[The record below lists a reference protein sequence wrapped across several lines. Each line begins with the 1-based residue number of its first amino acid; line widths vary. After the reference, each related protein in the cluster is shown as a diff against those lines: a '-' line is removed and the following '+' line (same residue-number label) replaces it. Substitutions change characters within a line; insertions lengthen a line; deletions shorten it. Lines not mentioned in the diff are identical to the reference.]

1 MKYNNND
8 HDKYVEVTLDIP
20 LKEYNRLY
28 ELFDQDPQEAVY
40 TVMDLEGKLNDLNG
54 CDKYA
59 KQLENE
65 IKSLK
70 RTIDDYKVEI
80 TYYRNTITK

>member
-8 HDKYVEVTLDIP
+8 HDKYME
-20 LKEYNRLY
+20 EYNRLY

-40 TVMDLEGKLNDLNG
+40 TVMDLENKVS
-54 CDKYA
+54 
-59 KQLENE
+59 
-65 IKSLK
+65 SLK

-80 TYYRNTITK
+80 TYYRNTINKCNCNSLKETKPPGRINIFLDTKTK

>member
-8 HDKYVEVTLDIP
+8 HDKYVE
-20 LKEYNRLY
+20 EYNRLY

-40 TVMDLEGKLNDLNG
+40 TVM
-54 CDKYA
+54 A
-59 KQLENE
+59 LEN
-65 IKSLK
+65 KVSSLK

-80 TYYRNTITK
+80 TYYRNTIKTK

>member
-8 HDKYVEVTLDIP
+8 HDKYVE
-20 LKEYNRLY
+20 EYNRLY

-40 TVMDLEGKLNDLNG
+40 TVMD
-54 CDKYA
+54 
-59 KQLENE
+59 LENE

-80 TYYRNTITK
+80 TYYRNTINKCNCNSLKETKPPGRINIFLDTKTK

>member
-8 HDKYVEVTLDIP
+8 HDKYVE
-20 LKEYNRLY
+20 EYNRLY

-40 TVMDLEGKLNDLNG
+40 TVMDLENKVS
-54 CDKYA
+54 
-59 KQLENE
+59 
-65 IKSLK
+65 SLK

-80 TYYRNTITK
+80 TYYRNTINKCNCNSLKETKPPGRINIFLDTKTK